1 MSGTEYPA
9 GLITLHASDSA
20 SDMLPAASTPN
31 LPGHLADNV
40 LHFARVL
47 RDAGLPVG
55 TDRVQLSL
63 QALAAGAL
71 QSRRDFKAALAA
83 CLIDRAEHRA
93 LFDQAF
99 ELFWRDPDLL
109 GRMMAMLLPKVSARD
124 GGAPPAP
131 QRENRRLADAL
142 FPPGSAP
149 PPAMAAPPPDEVEIH
164 APFSAS
170 EREVL
175 RHRDF
180 ETLTAAEWQQ
190 AKRLVARMGAFMPPL
205 PTRRHAPDARPGRVD
220 WRATLAAMARHGG
233 DLPTIRWQRP
243 REQPAPLVV
252 LADISGSMSNYSRM
266 LLHFAH
272 ALAQSDLR
280 ITSFVFG
287 TRLTPI
293 TRSLRQRDPDIAIA
307 HVTRQVKDWSGG
319 TRISDSLHEFN
330 RHWARRALGGGRAT
344 VLLVTDGLER
354 GDTTQLA
361 FETERLA
368 KSCRRLVWLNPL
380 LRYAGFEAK
389 AGGIRAMR
397 PHVDLFLPAHNLAS
411 LEALATVLCEAG
423 PRRGRRQPTTARAVP
438 PVPPAQTSV

>member
-1 MSGTEYPA
+1 
-9 GLITLHASDSA
+9 
-20 SDMLPAASTPN
+20 MLAAPPPT

-83 CLIDRAEHRA
+83 CFIDRAEHRA
-93 LFDQAF
+93 LFEQAF

-124 GGAPPAP
+124 GGAAPAAM
-131 QRENRRLADAL
+131 RENRRLADAL
-142 FPPGSAP
+142 FPNVPTPPVAAEP
-149 PPAMAAPPPDEVEIH
+149 PPEQIEIH

-180 ETLTAAEWQQ
+180 ETLSAAEWRE
-190 AKRLVARMGAFMPPL
+190 ARRLVMRIATFVPPL
-205 PTRRHAPDARPGRVD
+205 PTRRFARDTRPGRVD
-220 WRATLAAMARHGG
+220 WRASLAAMARHGG
-233 DLPTIRWQRP
+233 DVVEIRWRRP
-243 REQPAPLVV
+243 RAQPAPLVV
-252 LADISGSMSNYSRM
+252 LADISGSMSSYSRM
-266 LLHFAH
+266 LLHFTH
-272 ALAQSDLR
+272 ALSQSDLR
-280 ITSFVFG
+280 VASFVFG

-293 TRSLRQRDPDIAIA
+293 TRALRQRDPDLALA
-307 HVTRQVKDWSGG
+307 EVARRVQDWSGG

-330 RHWARRALGGGRAT
+330 RHWARRVLGGGRAT

-354 GDTTQLA
+354 GDTAQLA

-380 LRYAGFEAK
+380 LRYAAFEPK

-397 PHVDLFLPAHNLAS
+397 PHVDLFLPAHDLAS
-411 LEALATVLCEAG
+411 LEQLATVLSQTGA
-423 PRRGRRQPTTARAVP
+423 RRLPPTSTHNAA
-438 PVPPAQTSV
+438 AWN

>member
-1 MSGTEYPA
+1 MLAAPDA
-9 GLITLHASDSA
+9 G
-20 SDMLPAASTPN
+20 

-47 RDAGLPVG
+47 RSAGLPVG
-55 TDRVQLSL
+55 TDRIQLSL

-83 CLIDRAEHRA
+83 CFIDRAEHRA

-109 GRMMAMLLPKVSARD
+109 GRMMALLLPKVAARD
-124 GGAPPAP
+124 SGAPPPTAAAK
-131 QRENRRLADAL
+131 ENRRLAEAL
-142 FPPGSAP
+142 FPDGAP
-149 PPAMAAPPPDEVEIH
+149 PPPPAAAEPPPNEVEIH

-175 RHRDF
+175 RQRDF
-180 ETLTAAEWQQ
+180 ETLTPAEWRE
-190 AKRLVARMGAFMPPL
+190 ARRLIARIATFMPPL
-205 PTRRHAPDARPGRVD
+205 PTRRFARDTRPGRVD
-220 WRATLAAMARHGG
+220 WRASLAAMARRGG
-233 DLPTIRWQRP
+233 DVAEIRWRRP
-243 REQPAPLVV
+243 RAQPAPLVV
-252 LADISGSMSNYSRM
+252 LADISGSMSSYSRM

-280 ITSFVFG
+280 VASFVFG

-293 TRSLRQRDPDIAIA
+293 TRALRQRDPDFAIA
-307 HVTRQVKDWSGG
+307 EVARRVQDWSGG
-319 TRISDSLHEFN
+319 TRISDSLHDFN
-330 RHWARRALGGGRAT
+330 RHWARRVLGGGRAT

-354 GDTTQLA
+354 GDTAELA

-380 LRYAGFEAK
+380 LRYAAFEPK

-411 LEALATVLCEAG
+411 LEALAGVLAQAG
-423 PRRGRRQPTTARAVP
+423 ARRQPPPFSHHDKTAWN
-438 PVPPAQTSV
+438 

>member
-1 MSGTEYPA
+1 MTPP
-9 GLITLHASDSA
+9 HADSA
-20 SDMLPAASTPN
+20 A
-31 LPGHLADNV
+31 PGHLADNV

-55 TDRVQLSL
+55 TDRIQLSL

-71 QSRRDFKAALAA
+71 ESRRDFKAALAA
-83 CLIDRAEHRA
+83 CFIDRAEHRA

-109 GRMMAMLLPKVSARD
+109 GRMLAMLLPKVATRE
-124 GGAPPAP
+124 GPAAPT
-131 QRENRRLADAL
+131 RENRRLADAL
-142 FPPGSAP
+142 FPKSSAP
-149 PPAMAAPPPDEVEIH
+149 PPPAAAEPPPSEVEIH

-180 ETLTAAEWQQ
+180 ETLTAAEWRE
-190 AKRLVARMGAFMPPL
+190 ARRLVARIAAFLPPL
-205 PTRRHAPDARPGRVD
+205 PTRRFARDARPGRVD
-220 WRATLAAMARHGG
+220 WRASLAAMARTGG
-233 DLPTIRWQRP
+233 DVAEIRWRRP
-243 REQPAPLVV
+243 RTQPAPLVV
-252 LADISGSMSNYSRM
+252 LADISGSMTSYSRM

-280 ITSFVFG
+280 VASFVFG
-287 TRLTPI
+287 TRLTPV
-293 TRSLRQRDPDIAIA
+293 TRALRQRDPDLAIA
-307 HVTRQVKDWSGG
+307 EVARRVQDWSGG
-319 TRISDSLHEFN
+319 TRISESLHAFN
-330 RHWARRALGGGRAT
+330 RHWARRVLGGGRAT

-354 GDTTQLA
+354 GDTDQLA

-380 LRYAGFEAK
+380 LRYAAFEPK

-411 LEALATVLCEAG
+411 LEQLATLLAQAG
-423 PRRGRRQPTTARAVP
+423 PRRSNALSGRHSTDILYR
-438 PVPPAQTSV
+438 PA

>member
-1 MSGTEYPA
+1 
-9 GLITLHASDSA
+9 
-20 SDMLPAASTPN
+20 MLPATQNDAN
-31 LPGHLADNV
+31 LPGNLADNV

-55 TDRVQLSL
+55 TDRIQLSL

-83 CLIDRAEHRA
+83 CFIDRAEHRA

-109 GRMMAMLLPKVSARD
+109 GRMMAMLLPKVQARD
-124 GGAPPAP
+124 GGTAPLPM
-131 QRENRRLADAL
+131 QENRRLADAL
-142 FPPGSAP
+142 FPPGSVPPP
-149 PPAMAAPPPDEVEIH
+149 PPASQQPPDQVDIH

-180 ETLTAAEWQQ
+180 ESLTAAEWRE
-190 AKRLVARMGAFMPPL
+190 AKRLVTRIATFTPPL
-205 PTRRHAPDARPGRVD
+205 PTRRFARDPRPGRID
-220 WRATLAAMARHGG
+220 WRASLAAMARHGG
-233 DLPTIRWQRP
+233 DAGALRWRRP

-252 LADISGSMSNYSRM
+252 LADISGSMTSYSRM
-266 LLHFAH
+266 LLHFTH

-280 ITSFVFG
+280 VASFVFG

-307 HVTRQVKDWSGG
+307 DVARQVQDWSGG
-319 TRISDSLHEFN
+319 TRISESLHAFN
-330 RHWARRALGGGRAT
+330 RHWARRVLGGGRAT

-380 LRYAGFEAK
+380 LRYAAFEPK

-411 LEALATVLCEAG
+411 LEQLAAVLAQAG
-423 PRRGRRQPTTARAVP
+423 TRRQPTSPIFTP
-438 PVPPAQTSV
+438 HPAWN